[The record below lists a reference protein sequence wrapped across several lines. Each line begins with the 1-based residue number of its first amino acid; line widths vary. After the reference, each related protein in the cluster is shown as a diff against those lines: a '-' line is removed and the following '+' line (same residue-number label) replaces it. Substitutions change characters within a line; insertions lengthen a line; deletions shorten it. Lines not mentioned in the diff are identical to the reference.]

1 MLRLSQFSEVLVD
14 SLPPGLPPDR
24 GIGHTI
30 ELEPGARAPFRP
42 MYRLSPS
49 EVEAAKAAVKDLLS
63 KGLIE
68 SSSSPYG
75 APILF
80 VTKKDGSLRMCVD
93 YRALN
98 KLTVKNRYPLPRID
112 DLLDQLQGSVVFSS
126 LDLASGYHQIRIT
139 DEDVPKTAFRTPMGH
154 YQFRV
159 LCFGLTNAPS
169 TFQAVMNR
177 LLEPFIGKFALVYM
191 DDVLIYSKSSAD
203 HAEHVSLVLQKLR
216 EHRLFANR
224 SKCEFCKTEISFLG
238 HVVFSQGLKVDPR
251 KVSTVQNWPAP
262 SDVSQVRAFLGLGN
276 YFRRFIQGYS
286 NLVRPLNDLLKKGV
300 PFRWDVRCTNAFNG
314 LKSALLNAPVLTL
327 PDFSDSA
334 PGFDVWCDA
343 SGYDIGAVLMQGGRV
358 IS

>member
-1 MLRLSQFSEVLVD
+1 
-14 SLPPGLPPDR
+14 
-24 GIGHTI
+24 
-30 ELEPGARAPFRP
+30 

-49 EVEAAKAAVKDLLS
+49 ELEAAKAAVKDLLS

-112 DLLDQLQGSVVFSS
+112 DLFDQLQGAVVFSS

-203 HAEHVSLVLQKLR
+203 HAEHVRLVLQKLR

-224 SKCEFCKTEISFLG
+224 MRIL
-238 HVVFSQGLKVDPR
+238 
-251 KVSTVQNWPAP
+251 QN
-262 SDVSQVRAFLGLGN
+262 
-276 YFRRFIQGYS
+276 
-286 NLVRPLNDLLKKGV
+286 
-300 PFRWDVRCTNAFNG
+300 
-314 LKSALLNAPVLTL
+314 
-327 PDFSDSA
+327 
-334 PGFDVWCDA
+334 
-343 SGYDIGAVLMQGGRV
+343 
-358 IS
+358 